1 MSTLPP
7 LRSLASPSAK
17 LLRGFAAAVALG
29 LLSGCIADTA
39 EDTDLPWSSSKSWE
53 GMAPIAPSV
62 MDRYE

>member
-1 MSTLPP
+1 MTTA
-7 LRSLASPSAK
+7 LRAHVPSPAK
-17 LLRGFAAAVALG
+17 LLCCFAAAVALG
-29 LLSGCIADTA
+29 LLAGCIADTA